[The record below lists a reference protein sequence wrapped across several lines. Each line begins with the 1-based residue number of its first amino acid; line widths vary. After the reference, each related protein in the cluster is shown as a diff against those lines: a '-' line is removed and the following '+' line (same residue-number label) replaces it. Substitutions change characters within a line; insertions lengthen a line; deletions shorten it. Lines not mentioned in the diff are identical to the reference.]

1 MEHTV
6 AVNKKVITIRI
17 CIYAVCIVSWFIVVL
32 LTGLHTGFHTFFIT
46 AFLAFMIFRNI
57 RKIRKYNSCI
67 TSEDSAVKIRP
78 VSDEVI
84 FTVLTPLAAVF
95 IFFFTIIF
103 TLQIPTINSFSPSQY
118 KFSKL
123 YIEKAGGTK
132 TDLLPVKLPEKL
144 TYYNLRYFPGFAQAS
159 TILTLDLTTDDKG
172 IAEIQSEAEKLAV
185 ASFDLEKYNV
195 DNENEEVKAFKEWYF
210 KPDDHGYTND
220 TIRPRTGAAGKEDG
234 RGTIYII
241 SSNGDWNHQHTKSIT
256 INFDTNT
263 VTFGA

>member
-32 LTGLHTGFHTFFIT
+32 LTGLHTGFHIFFIT
-46 AFLAFMIFRNI
+46 AFFAFRIYRNI
-57 RKIRKYNSCI
+57 RRIRKYNDCI
-67 TSEDSAVKIRP
+67 TSEESAVKIRP

-132 TDLLPVKLPEKL
+132 TDLLPDKLPETL
-144 TYYNLRYFPGFAQAS
+144 T
-159 TILTLDLTTDDKG
+159 
-172 IAEIQSEAEKLAV
+172 
-185 ASFDLEKYNV
+185 
-195 DNENEEVKAFKEWYF
+195 
-210 KPDDHGYTND
+210 
-220 TIRPRTGAAGKEDG
+220 
-234 RGTIYII
+234 
-241 SSNGDWNHQHTKSIT
+241 IT
-256 INFDTNT
+256 IVPSASSGTGEIPYRRYSPRARET
-263 VTFGA
+263 LAESVKLRCRQ

>member
-57 RKIRKYNSCI
+57 RKIRKYNDCI

-78 VSDEVI
+78 VFDEII
-84 FTVLTPLAAVF
+84 FTIFAPVIAGLIIMLSTVL
-95 IFFFTIIF
+95 
-103 TLQIPTINSFSPSQY
+103 TLQIPSINSYAPSQY
-118 KFSKL
+118 KFSNL
-123 YIEKAGGTK
+123 YIEKVGGTK

-220 TIRPRTGAAGKEDG
+220 TIRPKTGAAGKENG

-263 VTFGA
+263 VTYGA